1 LIVSKGGKGGGQ
13 ETTTTSKIPDWL
25 KGPYEGML
33 NFGAQVANLP
43 YQQYKGET
51 VARLDPMTQRAIDY
65 TGQQQGL
72 AGQQMQ
78 GFLPG
83 LQGLA
88 GYTPEQVQAG
98 QFAGT
103 DMAPYMNP
111 YTGQVVNTTLAAL
124 ERQRQQAIGQ
134 GQAQAQQAGAF
145 GGSRH
150 GVANALTNEA
160 ALRQAAET
168 SAGLYGQGYQQA
180 AQLRMS
186 DIENQLRANLANQQ
200 AGLQGAD
207 LRRMSALGGAE
218 VARQAQAANLQSAQA
233 AQQAGQLRQQQA
245 QAQLQDRY
253 QRFQERRDYPEHQLQ
268 VMLAAL
274 GGAPSGVGSQ
284 TTQGPAGN
292 PWLAGLGG
300 ALGGASLG
308 SMIPGIGT
316 GLGALGGGLLGLLG

>member
-1 LIVSKGGKGGGQ
+1 MGDIFGGGGGDK
-13 ETTTTSKIPDWL
+13 TTVQTKIPEWL
-25 KGPYEGML
+25 EGPWRGTLESA
-33 NFGAQVANLP
+33 NQIANLP
-43 YQQYKGET
+43 YQRYKGET
-51 VARLDPMTQRAIDY
+51 VAQLDPLTKQAIDY
-65 TGQQQGL
+65 TGRQMGV
-72 AGQQMQ
+72 AGGQMQ

-98 QFAGT
+98 QFAGS
-103 DMAPYMNP
+103 DMSAYMNP
-111 YTGQVVNTTLAAL
+111 YTGQVVDTTMAAL

-180 AQLRMS
+180 AALRMG
-186 DIENQLRANLANQQ
+186 DIENQLKANLANQQ

-218 VARQAQAANLQSAQA
+218 VARQAQQANLQSALA
-233 AQQAGQLRQQQA
+233 AQQAGQINEQKRQA
-245 QAQLQDRY
+245 MLQDKY
-253 QRFQERRDYPEHQLQ
+253 ARFQERRDYPQKQLDI
-268 VMLAAL
+268 MLRAL
-274 GGAPSGVGSQ
+274 SGTPSGIGTQ
-284 TTQGPAGN
+284 TTTGPAGN
-292 PWLAGLGG
+292 PFLAGLGG
-300 ALGGASLG
+300 AIGGAGLG
-308 SMIPGIGT
+308 SMFGPWGAGIG
-316 GLGALGGGLLGLLG
+316 GVLGGIGGLLG